1 MKNIDKQ
8 IRLEGEILK
17 LISPLSSEKAQRIL
31 GPIST
36 KAMSVLKLKS
46 LNCEKI
52 KISRPDGTSFRA
64 CVMRGK
70 KTEGKTIG
78 VLWLHGGGYVLGAPE
93 MAIMTFPKHLI
104 NYCNCVIVAPDYTL
118 SSIKPYPAALDDA
131 FTSLLWLKDN
141 REKLGIDCDKF
152 AVGGES
158 AGGGLTAAL
167 CIYARD
173 KGENCI
179 GFQMPLYPMLD
190 DRVTETSKNNSAP
203 VWDTRANKSAWR
215 VYLGDRVMSN
225 NVSPYAAPARNE
237 DFSNL
242 PPAISIIGTEEPFY
256 AETLTYF
263 DNLHKADIETQLK
276 EFKGGYHAFDM
287 MAPYAQISKN
297 ANKYLLEKY
306 EEFVQKYID

>member
-1 MKNIDKQ
+1 MKNINKQ
-8 IRLEGEILK
+8 IRFEGRILK
-17 LISPLSSEKAQRIL
+17 LISPLGSEKAQRIL

-36 KAMSVLKLKS
+36 KTMSVLKLKR

-52 KISRPDGTSFRA
+52 KINRPDGTSFRA
-64 CVMRGK
+64 CVMNGK

-78 VLWLHGGGYVLGAPE
+78 ILWLHGGGYVLGAPE

-104 NYCNCVIVAPDYTL
+104 NSCNCVIVAPDYTL
-118 SSIKPYPAALDDA
+118 SSIKPYPAALKDA

-141 REKLGIDCDKF
+141 RERLGIDSDKF
-152 AVGGES
+152 VVGGES
-158 AGGGLTAAL
+158 VGGGLTAAL

-190 DRVTETSKNNSAP
+190 DRVTETSKNNNAP
-203 VWDTRANKSAWR
+203 VWDTKANQSAWR
-215 VYLGDRVMSN
+215 VYLGDKVMNN

-237 DFSNL
+237 NFLNL

-276 EFKGGYHAFDM
+276 EFEGGYHAFDM
-287 MAPYAQISKN
+287 MVPYADISKA

-306 EEFVQKYID
+306 KEFVQNYIG